1 MAEVSLQ
8 LWLVLN
14 GNWTAK
20 ANLPV
25 GLCSFSLYLGVF
37 VMFTKN
43 YKVFEIAYFWS
54 IGGVISVLF
63 PDILYG
69 PDNFRYY
76 NFLFL
81 HMVFFFM
88 YLLQPGDTPFGI
100 FWGYGYAVYLIGCI
114 LLTMIVM
121 TLWYAPLAIYHKYKA
136 K

>member
-54 IGGVISVLF
+54 IGGVILVNRGS
-63 PDILYG
+63 
-69 PDNFRYY
+69 N
-76 NFLFL
+76 
-81 HMVFFFM
+81 
-88 YLLQPGDTPFGI
+88 
-100 FWGYGYAVYLIGCI
+100 
-114 LLTMIVM
+114 
-121 TLWYAPLAIYHKYKA
+121 
-136 K
+136 